1 MRTSDLALLQFDALT
16 ATGFVSASMRSTHD
30 PETNITTSEP
40 VMDERELWAALGA
53 IEGAVKA
60 PLRGVTKAE
69 LEQVASVYSSNVD
82 GQPTAQVRQ
91 VLGYGS
97 DRTAARRIKQ
107 AEDAG
112 LLPSTTSGRK
122 RGRS

>member
-82 GQPTAQVRQ
+82 GQPTAQVR
-91 VLGYGS
+91 
-97 DRTAARRIKQ
+97 
-107 AEDAG
+107 
-112 LLPSTTSGRK
+112 
-122 RGRS
+122 